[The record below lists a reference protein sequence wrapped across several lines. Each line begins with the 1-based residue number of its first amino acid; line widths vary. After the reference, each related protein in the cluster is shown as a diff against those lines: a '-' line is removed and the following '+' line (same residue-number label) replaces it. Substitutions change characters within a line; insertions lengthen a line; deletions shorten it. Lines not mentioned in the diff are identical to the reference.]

1 LSISR
6 TFGVNLLGLTG
17 QRVEIEVDISNGLPT
32 YSLLG
37 LPDAT
42 LNESR
47 DRIRS
52 AIINSQLTWPNKKIT
67 VALSPAWLPKSGSAF
82 DLPIALAILA
92 ASEQIP
98 VEFLSE
104 FLIIGELAL
113 NGEIKNVRGT
123 LP

>member
-52 AIINSQLTWPNKKIT
+52 AIINSQLTWPN
-67 VALSPAWLPKSGSAF
+67 
-82 DLPIALAILA
+82 
-92 ASEQIP
+92 
-98 VEFLSE
+98 
-104 FLIIGELAL
+104 
-113 NGEIKNVRGT
+113 
-123 LP
+123 